1 MKNYFRTIFLAFAAL
16 APLMAS
22 ADVIK
27 TIQAGST
34 DQTVT
39 LRIIDATDGTPE
51 TGVTYNTAG
60 IDLKYWRHGANSVVN
75 ITEADQTV
83 NGSHTDGGFVHI
95 GNGVYRLDLP
105 DAAVAAGATAVEVFG
120 TVPDMIVIGG
130 TVQLSPPV
138 NVVAFGGT
146 AGAFSGGRPEV
157 NTSHWGGTA
166 VASATVNAN
175 MTQISGDSAAADALE
190 AAFDG
195 TAGAVPSL
203 GIVDQGTA
211 QSATSTTLVLRS
223 ALNAADDAF
232 NGMTLVACG
241 STQGYCQSRLVKD
254 YTGSSDTATVDAW
267 TVTPSGT
274 ITYYLI
280 GSAPGSGG
288 GGATAQEV
296 WEYSTRTLTAA
307 TNITAGIADA
317 VWDED
322 LSGHTDSGSAGQRL
336 GRIPNAAAG
345 SNGGLPTVDGSNR
358 VTALIS
364 TGTGTGQLSISSG
377 VVNANMVQISG
388 DATAADN
395 LEAAADGTGYN
406 LGGGAIVAASVTGN
420 VGGTVNGLTSTA
432 QGHVRAAVG
441 LASANLDTQLTT
453 IDGVVDG
460 IKAVTDNLPDGGA
473 LTSLS
478 TASALSTVDGKLD
491 AIQAV
496 TDKMDDTL
504 EDNGGTYRFTE
515 AALAQAPAGA
525 GGGGGTDWTA
535 DERTAIRAILGIPP
549 SGSTPADP
557 SSGILDT
564 IRDAVVAVDGV
575 VDAIKAVTDQLPD
588 GGALSSLATAADLA
602 TVDGN
607 VDAIKAKTDQLT
619 FSESGLVDANTKAI
633 NDAEVAGSGT
643 EADKWRGVAP

>member
-51 TGVTYNTAG
+51 TGVAYNTAG

-322 LSGHTDSGSAGQRL
+322 LSDHTGSGSAGQRL

-377 VVNANMVQISG
+377 AVTVGTNNDKTGYSIG
-388 DATAADN
+388 NGGITAASF
-395 LEAAADGTGYN
+395 AADAITAEAVASDFGAEIRTGLATSSALSSAQGDITTL
-406 LGGGAIVAASVTGN
+406 LGRLTSNRAGYLDKLNITGN
-420 VGGTVNGLTSTA
+420 V
-432 QGHVRAAVG
+432 
-441 LASANLDTQLTT
+441 ASAVDLQTVD
-453 IDGVVDG
+453 DVVD
-460 IKAVTDNLPDGGA
+460 A
-473 LTSLS
+473 LMVI
-478 TASALSTVDGKLD
+478 AEKLD
-491 AIQAV
+491 SA
-496 TDKMDDTL
+496 ME
-504 EDNGGTYRFTE
+504 EDSGVYRFT
-515 AALAQAPAGA
+515 ANALEQAPAGE
-525 GGGGGTDWTA
+525 GGGTNITQIEGQDATDVLDARIAAQLATYEPPTRA
-535 DERTAIRAILGIPP
+535 DLTSGISSVLSAISGLNDVALADIRDMVVEPQGPVTLGCYLAALGAVMAGQSTTVGNQTNFRDP
-549 SGSTPADP
+549 SGT
-557 SSGILDT
+557 
-564 IRDAVVAVDGV
+564 AVR
-575 VDAIKAVTDQLPD
+575 VT
-588 GGALSSLATAADLA
+588 A
-602 TVDGN
+602 TVTSAGN
-607 VDAIKAKTDQLT
+607 RTMTITCP
-619 FSESGLVDANTKAI
+619 SYE
-633 NDAEVAGSGT
+633 
-643 EADKWRGVAP
+643 